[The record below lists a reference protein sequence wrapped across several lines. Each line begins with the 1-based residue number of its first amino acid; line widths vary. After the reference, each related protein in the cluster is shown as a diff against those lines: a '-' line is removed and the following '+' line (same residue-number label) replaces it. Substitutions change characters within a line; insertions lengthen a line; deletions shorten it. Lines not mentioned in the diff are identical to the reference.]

1 MYCFT
6 YINSFQCVIN
16 ELILWSDIS
25 SEHPIFIK
33 TVAQLSHKKLSKD
46 TLEKLMEVNKTFNEV
61 KEKTLEVK
69 NKITPY
75 MELHQIPDVRGLV
88 KEFLRS
94 DEYFLSILPEVKQYG
109 KDDKTFQ
116 TLLEHITDEQKF
128 MYEIMTDLKVQLGG

>member
-1 MYCFT
+1 LYCFT

-16 ELILWSDIS
+16 ELMLWSDVS

-33 TVAQLSHKKLSKD
+33 TVAQLTNKKLSKT
-46 TLEKLMEVNKTFNEV
+46 TLEKLMEVNKMFSDIKKKTIEV
-61 KEKTLEVK
+61 KKE
-69 NKITPY
+69 ITPY
-75 MELHQIPDVRGLV
+75 LEIHQVPDIRGLV
-88 KEFLRS
+88 QEFLRC
-94 DEYFLSILPEVKQYG
+94 DEYFLSVLPEVMHQG

>member
-33 TVAQLSHKKLSKD
+33 TVAQLSHKKLSKG
-46 TLEKLMEVNKTFNEV
+46 TLEKLMEVNKKFTEV

-69 NKITPY
+69 KKITPY

-88 KEFLRS
+88 KEFLLS